1 MSSCLCLKFV
11 KRNTFIS
18 IVGIYMMD
26 KCLFKTLTMQLP
38 MSNAFSDRPWNLEA
52 SLHCCSFQ
60 DFLQFN
66 GIKKFDPFNL
76 AALQHNYD
84 PEAIVFIHNTHI
96 DQIHRIPNL
105 LELRYFK
112 KKMRRAD

>member
-1 MSSCLCLKFV
+1 
-11 KRNTFIS
+11 
-18 IVGIYMMD
+18 MD
-26 KCLFKTLTMQLP
+26 KCLFKTGTMRCFL
-38 MSNAFSDRPWNLEA
+38 RWLRKLEA
-52 SLHCCSFQ
+52 SLHCCCFQ

-112 KKMRRAD
+112 KNASR